1 MWSYETGQIL
11 IIVLCI
17 LIVVGFALWLFST
30 SNSKNLKNKKKV
42 SFKTPENDD
51 EEDEE

>member
-17 LIVVGFALWLFST
+17 LIVIGFTLWLFSA
-30 SNSKNLKNKKKV
+30 SNSKYLKNKKKV
-42 SFKTPENDD
+42 SFKTPDAEEDD
-51 EEDEE
+51 EE